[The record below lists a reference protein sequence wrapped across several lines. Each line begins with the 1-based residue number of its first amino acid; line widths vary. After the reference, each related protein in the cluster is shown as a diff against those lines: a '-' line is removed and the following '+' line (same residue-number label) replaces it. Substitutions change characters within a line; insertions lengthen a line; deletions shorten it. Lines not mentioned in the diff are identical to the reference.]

1 MNQNMKSIQSVQ
13 RAVDIINCVG
23 YNSQGLTLKEI
34 SERLELNINTVR
46 GLVNTLLHNGYLSK
60 NQTTSSYAL
69 GFEFLSKSKRAYDM
83 QIRGIYEIA
92 FPHMTALA
100 EKYNVTCWFQVAFYH
115 DICTVDT
122 VVPTNSHYAYV
133 TKYGDRLPLHSS
145 ASGKLLL
152 VFLPCEERAKVVEN
166 LELIKYTDYTITD
179 KGQLYKELD
188 KVCADGYS
196 TELEEMDL
204 GIGSIAAPY
213 FNSGAALAG
222 TLSVAAPVPIIH
234 RTHKQIAADLLR
246 CGNIITSEISK
257 TR

>member
-1 MNQNMKSIQSVQ
+1 MRQSMKSIQSVQ

-23 YNSQGLTLKEI
+23 YNSQGLTLREI
-34 SERLELNINTVR
+34 SEQLNLNINTVR
-46 GLVNTLLHNGYLSK
+46 GLINTLLHNGYLSK
-60 NQTTSSYAL
+60 NQATGSYSL

-83 QIRGIYEIA
+83 QVRGIYQIA
-92 FPHMTALA
+92 FPHMSALA
-100 EKYNVTCWFQVAFYH
+100 EKHNVTCWFQVAFYH

-122 VVPTNSHYAYV
+122 VIPTNCHYAYV

-152 VFLPCEERAKVVEN
+152 VFLPCEERARIVEN
-166 LELIKYTDYTITD
+166 LELTKYTDFTITD
-179 KGQLYKELD
+179 KDRLTKELD
-188 KVCADGYS
+188 KVCSAGYS

-222 TLSVAAPVPIIH
+222 TLSVAAPVSIIH
-234 RTHKQIAADLLR
+234 RSHQQLAADLLR

-257 TR
+257 FK